1 MKNKKTVKS
10 IIALCL
16 AVVCCLALAAC
27 GNSGDGNAAAAAPSA
42 IYVGGSTAYS
52 EPAPGYALTDTVTE
66 TLQLFAD
73 GTYVLTVSD
82 LSMTVADSGV
92 LSQFHTTLMGHYTAG
107 DVDTDTGY
115 RTVTLTDTTKVYA
128 SGDIYNMYTKKE
140 SMKTEVWSDDSSL
153 TDAEKKDLM
162 DTFGISNVKI
172 EVNAADNTFEVFTF
186 NTTGLVD
193 MESSVW

>member
-1 MKNKKTVKS
+1 MKTKKTVKS

-27 GNSGDGNAAAAAPSA
+27 GNSGDGNAAATAPSA

-52 EPAPGYALTDTVTE
+52 EPAPGYA
-66 TLQLFAD
+66 
-73 GTYVLTVSD
+73 
-82 LSMTVADSGV
+82 
-92 LSQFHTTLMGHYTAG
+92 
-107 DVDTDTGY
+107 
-115 RTVTLTDTTKVYA
+115 LTDTTKVYA